1 MRIVVGL
8 ALLAVPLFAQQP
20 PSEDPMRDVMFP
32 PELVM
37 QHQQAVGLS
46 DEQKNYLKTELRQAQ
61 LHFTE
66 LQWTLQDEMDR
77 LISILKRGKV
87 DEKEATAQL
96 DKVLTAEREI
106 KRAQFTLLIHI
117 KNNLTPAQQAQLR
130 EIVEK
135 TKENSA
141 QRPDLPAPLNNR
153 SLTRSR

>member
-135 TKENSA
+135 TKGK
-141 QRPDLPAPLNNR
+141 
-153 SLTRSR
+153 

>member
-1 MRIVVGL
+1 
-8 ALLAVPLFAQQP
+8 
-20 PSEDPMRDVMFP
+20 MFP

-46 DEQKNYLKTELRQAQ
+46 EEQKNYLKTELRQAQ

-96 DKVLTAEREI
+96 DKVLSAEREI

-117 KNNLTPAQQAQLR
+117 KNNLTPAQQTQLR

-135 TKENSA
+135 SKGK
-141 QRPDLPAPLNNR
+141 
-153 SLTRSR
+153 